1 MLRKSMRL
9 KAVRLL
15 GRMGRRR
22 AIENE
27 KSNLKSEVRIREA
40 DLWRAISLLSSLT
53 FFDSG

>member
-1 MLRKSMRL
+1 
-9 KAVRLL
+9 
-15 GRMGRRR
+15 MGRRR

-40 DLWRAISLLSSLT
+40 DLLRAISLLSSLT